1 MKIKYYEEAD
11 LLSLRISNKPYYD
24 ATKSGNFIV
33 HYTKEG
39 QPVLIEILNAAKF
52 LKDTD
57 RSLPKRVQRKIWS
70 DRSSVAV
77 PFRVR
82 VK

>member
-1 MKIKYYEEAD
+1 MKVKYYEDAD

-24 ATKSGNFIV
+24 ATKSGDVIV

-57 RSLPKRVQRKIWS
+57 KSLPKRFQKELWSQDSPVATLHQIRK
-70 DRSSVAV
+70 
-77 PFRVR
+77 
-82 VK
+82 

>member
-1 MKIKYYEEAD
+1 MKVKYYEDAD

-24 ATKSGNFIV
+24 ATKSGDVIV

-57 RSLPKRVQRKIWS
+57 KSLPKRFQRETWS
-70 DRSSVAV
+70 QDYPVTV
-77 PFRVR
+77 PLR